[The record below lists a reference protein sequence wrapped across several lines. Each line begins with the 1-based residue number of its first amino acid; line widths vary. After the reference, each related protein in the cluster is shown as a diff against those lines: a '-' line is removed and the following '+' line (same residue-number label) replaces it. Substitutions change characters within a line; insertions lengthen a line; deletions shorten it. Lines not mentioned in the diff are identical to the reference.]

1 MRSDSVDM
9 LVDLQEVSFGYRRKA
24 VLSDVSLTLRAGES
38 VAVMGPSGSGKST
51 LASIVATLVRPQRGT
66 ALICGQ
72 DASHLSRRGLAELRR
87 RSLGMVF
94 QGAELVPT
102 MTAVENVALPA
113 MLDGCS
119 WAEASDRAV
128 ALLADLG
135 VGQIDTPAATLSG
148 GEAQR
153 VGLARALVNGPELL
167 VADEPTASLDGHTKS
182 VVADLLFDLIRARH
196 TAMLLVS
203 HDPDIAHRADRVL
216 LLDDGELTAAPHAL
230 TAGPHPGRP

>member
-1 MRSDSVDM
+1 M
-9 LVDLQEVSFGYRRKA
+9 LVDLREVSFGYGRKV
-24 VLSDVSLTLRAGES
+24 VLSDVSLALHAGES

-51 LASIVATLVRPQRGT
+51 LASIVATLVRPQWGT

-72 DASHLSRRGLAELRR
+72 DVSHLSRRGLAQLRR

-119 WAEASDRAV
+119 WTEASGRAV

-153 VGLARALVNGPELL
+153 VGLARALVNGPDLL
-167 VADEPTASLDGHTKS
+167 VADEPTASLDGHTKR
-182 VVADLLFDLIRARH
+182 VAADLLFDQIRERH
-196 TAMLLVS
+196 TGLLLVS
-203 HDPDIAHRADRVL
+203 HDPEIAHRADRVL
-216 LLDDGELTAAPHAL
+216 RLDDGALTAAPHQ
-230 TAGPHPGRP
+230 GRPECV